1 MSLKN
6 SPFEHDQAKQ
16 LEDSQAR
23 DSDMKTISTH
33 QRGTATSGQQ
43 IWFSIPLE
51 CSSGNRTLR
60 SSLEEGQQHQD
71 QPRCTFRLL
80 SQVGKPSGHS
90 GRSAPSSPSQDHWH
104 RMFGRLVQVGSSGSN
119 PTGGGE

>member
-6 SPFEHDQAKQ
+6 SLCGRDQAKQ

-23 DSDMKTISTH
+23 DSDMRTVPTH

-43 IWFSIPLE
+43 TWFSIPPE
-51 CSSGNRTLR
+51 CSSEGRTWH
-60 SSLEEGQQHQD
+60 SSLEEGQQCQD
-71 QPRCTFRLL
+71 QPQCILRLL
-80 SQVGKPSGHS
+80 LPVGRPSGLAC
-90 GRSAPSSPSQDHWH
+90 RSAPSPPSHHHWH

>member
-23 DSDMKTISTH
+23 DSDTKTISTH

-43 IWFSIPLE
+43 IWSSILLE
-51 CSSGNRTLR
+51 CSSGDRTLLFL
-60 SSLEEGQQHQD
+60 LEEGQQRQD
-71 QPRCTFRLL
+71 QPRRTLQLL
-80 SQVGKPSGHS
+80 LPVGKPSGPS
-90 GRSAPSSPSQDHWH
+90 GRSSPNPPSQDHWH

-119 PTGGGE
+119 PTGGGG

>member
-16 LEDSQAR
+16 LEDSQAQ
-23 DSDMKTISTH
+23 DSDTKTISTH

-43 IWFSIPLE
+43 IWFSIPPE
-51 CSSGNRTLR
+51 CSSGDRTLLYL
-60 SSLEEGQQHQD
+60 LEKVQQHQD
-71 QPRCTFRLL
+71 QPRRTLQLL

-90 GRSAPSSPSQDHWH
+90 GRSAPSPPSQDHWH
-104 RMFGRLVQVGSSGSN
+104 RMFVQLAQVGSSGSN
-119 PTGGGE
+119 PTGGGG

>member
-6 SPFEHDQAKQ
+6 SLCGHDQAKQ

-23 DSDMKTISTH
+23 DSDTKTISTH

-51 CSSGNRTLR
+51 CSSGDRTLLFL
-60 SSLEEGQQHQD
+60 LEEGRQRQD
-71 QPRCTFRLL
+71 QSRCILQLL
-80 SQVGKPSGHS
+80 LPVGKPSGHS
-90 GRSAPSSPSQDHWH
+90 GRSAPSPPSQDHWH